1 MEQNKITQGFRQI
14 LKERI
19 EAAKAEG
26 KLQPVK
32 LSADKVRTPISARLA
47 EIIEKA
53 KAEGKIKPMAKVDK
67 KSRMADIMNKLKDRR
82 KNNE

>member
-32 LSADKVRTPISARLA
+32 MPADKARTPISTRLA

-53 KAEGKIKPMAKVDK
+53 KAERKIKPMAKADK
-67 KSRMADIMNKLKDRR
+67 KSRMADLMNKLKDLR
-82 KNNE
+82 KNND